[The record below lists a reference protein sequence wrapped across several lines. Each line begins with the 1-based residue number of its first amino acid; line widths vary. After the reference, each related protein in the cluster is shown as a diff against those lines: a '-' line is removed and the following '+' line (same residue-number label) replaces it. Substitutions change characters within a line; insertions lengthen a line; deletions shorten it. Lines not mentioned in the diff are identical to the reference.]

1 MGLPLQG
8 LRVIDLT
15 QDFAGPFCTMI
26 LSDLGAEVIKIEKPG
41 TGDETRA
48 WGPPFVDGISYY
60 FLSLNRG
67 KKSVVLDLKT
77 HDGQR
82 MIRKLIVDSDI
93 FVESSRPGQMA
104 RFNLDYP
111 RLRRLNKALVYASIS
126 SFGQTGPYRNRLG
139 YDLIAFAMSGIMA
152 TTGEEGR
159 PSIRMSVPVADIAA
173 GHYASTA
180 ILAALSRRLVTGRGD
195 YIDIS
200 LHDSIVSWLTYLASY
215 YFATGKEP
223 QRLGSAHPSI
233 VPYQAF
239 RCKDKDLVLAIG
251 NDHQWKNF
259 CNATGLERLI
269 ADNRFSTNPSRV
281 RNRRF
286 LIPLLERMFRRRKAE
301 QWQRSLVQAK
311 VPATP
316 VLSIRDLVRDPQV
329 RNRRMI
335 GRPDGDVPHIGS
347 PMRFYKTKPKK
358 TRPVPQLGQH
368 TEEILSE
375 LGYSP
380 KRYRSSTLGTLRT
393 KNLPNSLPGVR
404 VFSEC
409 LSDDSTTQSQ
419 LCGPLG

>member
-8 LRVIDLT
+8 LRAIDLT

-48 WGPPFVDGISYY
+48 WGPPFIDGISYY

-77 HDGQR
+77 REGQSI
-82 MIRKLIVDSDI
+82 IRKLVVDADI

-126 SFGQTGPYRNRLG
+126 SFGRTGPYRDRLG
-139 YDLIAFAMSGIMA
+139 YDIIAFAMSGIM
-152 TTGEEGR
+152 TSTGEEGR
-159 PSIRMSVPVADIAA
+159 PSIRMSVPVADLAA

-195 YIDIS
+195 YIDLS

-239 RCKDKDLVLAIG
+239 RCRDKDLVLAIG
-251 NDHQWKNF
+251 NDRQWANF
-259 CNATGLERLI
+259 CHATGLERLI
-269 ADNRFSTNPSRV
+269 ADRRFSTNPSRV
-281 RNRRF
+281 RNRRS
-286 LIPLLERMFRRRKAE
+286 LIPVLERMFRRRKAKE
-301 QWQRSLVQAK
+301 WQKILAQAK

-316 VLSIRDLVRDPQV
+316 VFNIRDVARDPQV

-335 GRPDGDVPHIGS
+335 VKSKEDPPRLGS
-347 PMRFYKTKPKK
+347 PMRFHKTKPKK
-358 TRPVPQLGQH
+358 TKPAPQLGQH
-368 TEEILSE
+368 TKEILAE
-375 LGYSP
+375 LGYS
-380 KRYRSSTLGTLRT
+380 S
-393 KNLPNSLPGVR
+393 
-404 VFSEC
+404 
-409 LSDDSTTQSQ
+409 
-419 LCGPLG
+419 

>member
-48 WGPPFVDGISYY
+48 WGPPFVNGVSYY

-67 KKSVVLDLKT
+67 KKSVALDLKT
-77 HDGQR
+77 REAQR
-82 MIRKLIVDSDI
+82 IIQKLVVDADI

-126 SFGQTGPYRNRLG
+126 SFGQTGPYRDRIG

-152 TTGEEGR
+152 TTGEKGR
-159 PSIRMSVPVADIAA
+159 PPIRMSVPVADIAA

-195 YIDIS
+195 YIDLS

-251 NDHQWKNF
+251 NDHQWRDF
-259 CNATGLERLI
+259 CRATGLERLL
-269 ADNRFSTNPSRV
+269 ADTRFSTNPSRV
-281 RNRRF
+281 KNRHY
-286 LIPLLERMFRRRKAE
+286 LIPVLQRVFRSKKARE
-301 QWQRSLVQAK
+301 WQRLLVRAK
-311 VPATP
+311 VPATQ
-316 VLSIRDLVRDPQV
+316 VFSIRNVVRDSHV
-329 RNRRMI
+329 RQRRMI
-335 GRPDGDVPHIGS
+335 IRSDGGIPRLGS
-347 PMRFYKTKPKK
+347 PMRFCKTKPKK
-358 TRPVPQLGQH
+358 TASARH
-368 TEEILSE
+368 
-375 LGYSP
+375 
-380 KRYRSSTLGTLRT
+380 
-393 KNLPNSLPGVR
+393 SL
-404 VFSEC
+404 
-409 LSDDSTTQSQ
+409 
-419 LCGPLG
+419 

>member
-1 MGLPLQG
+1 MLEINPARLQNKNMGLPLQG

-48 WGPPFVDGISYY
+48 WGPPFVDGVSYY

-67 KKSVVLDLKT
+67 KKSVVLDLKKNEALSI
-77 HDGQR
+77 
-82 MIRKLIVDSDI
+82 IRKLVVDADI

-111 RLRRLNKALVYASIS
+111 RLRKLNRALVYASIS
-126 SFGQTGPYRNRLG
+126 SFGQTGPYRDRLG

-152 TTGEEGR
+152 STGEEGR
-159 PSIRMSVPVADIAA
+159 PPIRMSVPVADLAA

-180 ILAALSRRLVTGRGD
+180 ILAALSRRLVTGTGD
-195 YIDIS
+195 YIDLS

-251 NDHQWKNF
+251 NDHQWTNF
-259 CNATGLERLI
+259 CRATGQERLLM
-269 ADNRFSTNPSRV
+269 DKRFSTNPSRV
-281 RNRRF
+281 RNRQV
-286 LIPLLERMFRRRKAE
+286 LIPVLERVFRRKKAKE
-301 QWQRSLVQAK
+301 WYRILVRGK
-311 VPATP
+311 VPATT
-316 VLSIRDLVRDPQV
+316 VSSIRDVAGDPQV
-329 RNRRMI
+329 LNRKMI
-335 GRPDGDVPHIGS
+335 VKSVHHLPHLGS
-347 PMRFYKTKPKK
+347 PMRFYKTTPKK
-358 TRPVPQLGQH
+358 TTPAPQLGKH
-368 TEEILSE
+368 TKEILLE
-375 LGYSP
+375 QGYSTP
-380 KRYRSSTLGTLRT
+380 GIKKL
-393 KNLPNSLPGVR
+393 KASL
-404 VFSEC
+404 S
-409 LSDDSTTQSQ
+409 
-419 LCGPLG
+419 

>member
-1 MGLPLQG
+1 MGLPLKG

-26 LSDLGAEVIKIEKPG
+26 LSDLGAEVIKLEKPG

-48 WGPPFVDGISYY
+48 WGPPFVNGISYY
-60 FLSLNRG
+60 FSSLNRG

-77 HDGQR
+77 REGQR
-82 MIRKLIVDSDI
+82 IIRKLVVDADI
-93 FVESSRPGQMA
+93 FVESSRPRQMA
-104 RFNLDYP
+104 RFKLDYP
-111 RLRRLNKALVYASIS
+111 RLRKTNKALVYASIS
-126 SFGQTGPYRNRLG
+126 SFGQTGPYRDKLG

-152 TTGEEGR
+152 STGEVGR
-159 PSIRMSVPVADIAA
+159 PHVRMSVPVADLAA

-195 YIDIS
+195 YIDLS

-239 RCKDKDLVLAIG
+239 RSKDKDLVLAVG
-251 NDHQWKNF
+251 NDQQWKNF
-259 CNATGLERLI
+259 CHGTGQDRLLW
-269 ADNRFSTNPSRV
+269 DNRFSTNPSRV
-281 RNRRF
+281 RNRR
-286 LIPLLERMFRRRKAE
+286 LLVPVLERMFRRREAKE
-301 QWQRSLVQAK
+301 WQTILAQAK

-316 VLSIRDLVRDPQV
+316 VFSIRDVARDPHV

-335 GRPDGDVPHIGS
+335 VESKGDVPRLGS

-358 TRPVPQLGQH
+358 
-368 TEEILSE
+368 I
-375 LGYSP
+375 
-380 KRYRSSTLGTLRT
+380 
-393 KNLPNSLPGVR
+393 
-404 VFSEC
+404 
-409 LSDDSTTQSQ
+409 
-419 LCGPLG
+419 

>member
-48 WGPPFVDGISYY
+48 WGPPFIDGISYY

-77 HDGQR
+77 PEAQ
-82 MIRKLIVDSDI
+82 IVIQKLVVDSDI

-104 RFNLDYP
+104 RFNLGYP
-111 RLRRLNKALVYASIS
+111 KLRRKNKALVYASIS
-126 SFGQTGPYRNRLG
+126 SFGQTGPYRDRLG

-152 TTGEEGR
+152 STGEEGR
-159 PSIRMSVPVADIAA
+159 PPIRMSVPVADIAA

-180 ILAALSRRLVTGRGD
+180 ILAALSRRLVSGTGD
-195 YIDIS
+195 YIDLS

-251 NDHQWKNF
+251 NDHQWRDF
-259 CNATGLERLI
+259 CRATGLERLL
-269 ADNRFSTNPSRV
+269 ADTRFSTNPSRV
-281 RNRRF
+281 KNRHY
-286 LIPLLERMFRRRKAE
+286 LIPVLQRVFRSKKARE
-301 QWQRSLVQAK
+301 WQRLLVQAK
-311 VPATP
+311 VPVTP
-316 VLSIRDLVRDPQV
+316 VFSIRDVARDPQV
-329 RNRRMI
+329 RKRRMI
-335 GRPDGDVPHIGS
+335 VGLKGEGLHLES
-347 PMRFYKTKPKK
+347 PMRFYKTRPKK
-358 TRPVPQLGQH
+358 TTPAPRLGQD
-368 TEEILSE
+368 TTEILAE
-375 LGYSP
+375 LGYM
-380 KRYRSSTLGTLRT
+380 
-393 KNLPNSLPGVR
+393 
-404 VFSEC
+404 
-409 LSDDSTTQSQ
+409 TQ
-419 LCGPLG
+419 

>member
-1 MGLPLQG
+1 MGLPLAG

-26 LSDLGAEVIKIEKPG
+26 LADLGAEVIKIEKPDG
-41 TGDETRA
+41 GDETRA
-48 WGPPFVDGISYY
+48 WGPPFVNGVSYY

-67 KKSVVLDLKT
+67 KKSVVLDLRT
-77 HDGQR
+77 REGQKI
-82 MIRKLIVDSDI
+82 IRKLVVDADI

-104 RFNLDYP
+104 RFNLDYS

-126 SFGQTGPYRNRLG
+126 SFGQTGPYRDRLG

-152 TTGEEGR
+152 STGEQGR
-159 PSIRMSVPVADIAA
+159 PPIRMSVPVADIAA

-180 ILAALSRRLVTGRGD
+180 ILAALSRRLVTGKGD
-195 YIDIS
+195 YIDLS

-223 QRLGSAHPSI
+223 ERRGSAHPSI

-259 CNATGLERLI
+259 CHTTSLERLI
-269 ADNRFSTNPSRV
+269 MDRRFSTNPARV
-281 RNRRF
+281 RNRHL
-286 LIPLLERMFRRRKAE
+286 LIPLLQQMFRRKKAKE
-301 QWQRSLVQAK
+301 WHKILVQAQ

-316 VLSIRDLVRDPQV
+316 VLSIRDVARDPQI

-335 GRPDGDVPHIGS
+335 IKSNSDIPRLGS
-347 PMRFYKTKPKK
+347 PMRFYKTKPKR
-358 TRPVPQLGQH
+358 TTSAPRLGQH
-368 TEEILSE
+368 TTEILSE
-375 LGYSP
+375 LGYS
-380 KRYRSSTLGTLRT
+380 S
-393 KNLPNSLPGVR
+393 
-404 VFSEC
+404 
-409 LSDDSTTQSQ
+409 
-419 LCGPLG
+419 

>member
-41 TGDETRA
+41 IGDETRA

-67 KKSVVLDLKT
+67 KKSVVLDLKKSEA
-77 HDGQR
+77 QSI
-82 MIRKLIVDSDI
+82 IRKLVVDADI

-111 RLRRLNKALVYASIS
+111 RLRKINKALVYASIS
-126 SFGQTGPYRNRLG
+126 SFGQTGPYRDRLG

-152 TTGEEGR
+152 STGEAGR
-159 PSIRMSVPVADIAA
+159 PPIRMSVPVADLAA

-195 YIDIS
+195 YIDLS

-239 RCKDKDLVLAIG
+239 RCKDKDLILAIG
-251 NDHQWKNF
+251 NDRQWENF
-259 CNATGLERLI
+259 CHAMGLERLI
-269 ADNRFSTNPSRV
+269 ADRRFSTNPSRI
-281 RNRRF
+281 RNRRV
-286 LIPLLERMFRRRKAE
+286 LIPVLERMFRRREAKE
-301 QWQRSLVQAK
+301 WQRILFQAK

-316 VLSIRDLVRDPQV
+316 VFSIRDVARDPHV

-335 GRPDGDVPHIGS
+335 ISSNRGIPRLGS
-347 PMRFYKTKPKK
+347 PMRFDKTKPKK
-358 TRPVPQLGQH
+358 TAPAPHLGQH
-368 TEEILSE
+368 TTKILTE
-375 LGYSP
+375 LGYS
-380 KRYRSSTLGTLRT
+380 S
-393 KNLPNSLPGVR
+393 
-404 VFSEC
+404 
-409 LSDDSTTQSQ
+409 
-419 LCGPLG
+419 

>member
-1 MGLPLQG
+1 MGLPLEG

-48 WGPPFVDGISYY
+48 WGPPFVNGVSYY

-67 KKSVVLDLKT
+67 KKSVTLDLKT
-77 HDGQR
+77 REARRIIQ
-82 MIRKLIVDSDI
+82 KLVLDADI
-93 FVESSRPGQMA
+93 FVESSRPGQMS

-126 SFGQTGPYRNRLG
+126 SFGQTGPYRDRLG

-152 TTGEEGR
+152 TTGEAGR
-159 PSIRMSVPVADIAA
+159 PPIRMSVPVADLAA

-195 YIDIS
+195 YIDLS

-239 RCKDKDLVLAIG
+239 RCKDKYLVLAVG
-251 NDHQWKNF
+251 NDLQWRNF
-259 CNATGLERLI
+259 CHATGQERLL
-269 ADNRFSTNPSRV
+269 ADNRFLTNPSRV
-281 RNRRF
+281 KNRRI
-286 LIPLLERMFRRRKAE
+286 LIPALQRMFHRRNAKE
-301 QWQRSLVQAK
+301 WQRILVQAK
-311 VPATP
+311 VPAAP
-316 VLSIRDLVRDPQV
+316 VYNIRDVVRDAQIH
-329 RNRRMI
+329 NRRMI
-335 GRPDGDVPHIGS
+335 LRSDPDISRLGS

-358 TRPVPQLGQH
+358 TARAPQLGEH
-368 TEEILSE
+368 TKEILAE
-375 LGYSP
+375 LGYYS
-380 KRYRSSTLGTLRT
+380 
-393 KNLPNSLPGVR
+393 
-404 VFSEC
+404 
-409 LSDDSTTQSQ
+409 
-419 LCGPLG
+419 

>member
-1 MGLPLQG
+1 MGLPLEG

-26 LSDLGAEVIKIEKPG
+26 LSDLGAEVIKIEKPDG
-41 TGDETRA
+41 GDETRA
-48 WGPPFVDGISYY
+48 WGPPFVNGISYY

-67 KKSVVLDLKT
+67 KKSVVLDLKSPEA
-77 HDGQR
+77 QKI
-82 MIRKLIVDSDI
+82 IRKLVVDADI

-126 SFGQTGPYRNRLG
+126 SFGQTGPYRDRLG

-152 TTGEEGR
+152 TTGEKGR
-159 PSIRMSVPVADIAA
+159 PPIRMSVPVADIAA

-195 YIDIS
+195 CIDLS

-239 RCKDKDLVLAIG
+239 RCKDKDLVLAVG
-251 NDHQWKNF
+251 NDHQWRNF
-259 CNATGLERLI
+259 CQATGQERLL
-269 ADNRFSTNPSRV
+269 ANNRFSTNPSRV
-281 RNRRF
+281 KNRRV
-286 LIPLLERMFRRRKAE
+286 LIPVLQRMFRQRKAKE
-301 QWQRSLVQAK
+301 WQQILVQAK

-316 VLSIRDLVRDPQV
+316 VLSIRDVVRDPQV
-329 RNRRMI
+329 RNRRMTI
-335 GRPDGDVPHIGS
+335 RSDGDVPRLGL

-358 TRPVPQLGQH
+358 TTPAPQLGQH
-368 TEEILSE
+368 TTEILAE
-375 LGYSP
+375 LGH
-380 KRYRSSTLGTLRT
+380 SS
-393 KNLPNSLPGVR
+393 
-404 VFSEC
+404 
-409 LSDDSTTQSQ
+409 
-419 LCGPLG
+419 